1 MKVLICCLS
10 HNFTLLTYQESFP
23 CTHNFY
29 IVFASDTDT
38 GESEGNGIHHDGM
51 DHPSI
56 VYGPVN
62 RPLPVK
68 NESSDVT
75 QVISM
80 HKCDDDG
87 MYHPSIV
94 YGPVNQPLPVK
105 NESSDVKQVILCI
118 NVMMMVWTTLAL
130 SMVLLIDLFQ

>member
-1 MKVLICCLS
+1 MKVLIYCLS
-10 HNFTLLTYQESFP
+10 LNFTLLTYQESFP

-62 RPLPVK
+62 
-68 NESSDVT
+68 
-75 QVISM
+75 
-80 HKCDDDG
+80 
-87 MYHPSIV
+87 
-94 YGPVNQPLPVK
+94 QPLPVK
-105 NESSDVKQVILCI
+105 NESSDVKQVIPMHKLM
-118 NVMMMVWTTLAL
+118 MMMVWTTLAL
-130 SMVLLIDLFQ
+130 STVLLILFQ